1 MSKKLIIFDFFG
13 VMSCEVAPTWLRRH
27 FDEETA
33 IRVKQDIVSRGDS
46 GDLSEEG
53 IYKELGALA
62 NVSPDTIQKDW
73 MEIVK
78 INDSLVDFIKSI
90 KNDYKVALLSNA
102 TSTFLTRILNKYN
115 YLYELFDFIVIS
127 SDVKMVKPDAEIFNF
142 LINKVGVRAEESLMI
157 DDNIANI
164 EGAKAAGID
173 GILYKNMEEFV
184 KEFQDKTC

>member
-142 LINKVGVRAEESLMI
+142 LLDKAGIKAEDSLMI
-157 DDNIANI
+157 DDNANNLD
-164 EGAKAAGID
+164 GAKYAGIE
-173 GILYKNMEEFV
+173 GILYKDMESFRQEFNI
-184 KEFQDKTC
+184 KAK